1 MKTKKKENIIIIAI
15 LVVMVIAIIGVSYA
29 AFSFSQ
35 QGSVPNKITT
45 GSITM
50 TYEESENTI
59 TLGNALP
66 TRDATGTTRLK
77 DGEYFDFTV
86 SSEITGEVN
95 INYEISAKEVGDG
108 TIDGSNIK
116 LYLTELVDGEEQELM
131 TPETYNEES
140 TSNTFTGR
148 PAGEMSLYTSSM
160 NSSESNTY
168 RLRMY
173 VDESYNPQG
182 DGGGKTFS
190 VRVNVYG
197 QDGVTI
203 EPNAPE
209 LDSNMIAV
217 RYDGSNWVKADSSTN
232 NWYNYDKQE
241 WANAVTVSTDTRST
255 YLSAEIGSTIS
266 MNDIETMWV
275 WIPRYSYTIGSEDGT
290 NYYGKQGDYLDSTP
304 TVELPGEIDV
314 KFVSTS
320 TKDRGT
326 AKYVVSSGIQSNS
339 WYTPDAFTFGDEELS
354 GIWVGKFETSSSNP
368 SATDGGGNT
377 TTLDAMIKPNVTSW
391 RSINVSN
398 VFAVSQ
404 KMNDEGNRYGFSSN
418 VDTHMMKSSEWAVVA
433 YLSQSKYGKFGNDNF
448 TGANK
453 EIYQNKSNQYI
464 TGYSYGSPSNGNTDY
479 GCQYTYDN
487 NIRTED
493 GMTGKGVGASTTG
506 TIYGVYDMSGG
517 AWEYVMGN
525 YNDIV
530 ANSGFSEPL
539 TLESKYYDKYTSNNT
554 SLACNGSECISH
566 GLSETSGWYN
576 DYHNMISEEYTWM
589 LRGGSYSHST
599 AAGVF
604 NFNATVSLGGPDG
617 GGSFRLVMSPSL

>member
-1 MKTKKKENIIIIAI
+1 MIKNKKSI
-15 LVVMVIAIIGVSYA
+15 LILGLILLMVIAIVGVSYA
-29 AFSFSQ
+29 AYTYTGLGQ
-35 QGSVPNKITT
+35 RVNTITT

-50 TYEESENTI
+50 TYTETENVI
-59 TLGNALP
+59 NLSGALP
-66 TRDATGTTRLK
+66 TTDKTGKTLS
-77 DGEYFDFTV
+77 DYFEFTV
-86 SSEITGEVN
+86 SSNITGDIN
-95 INYEISAKEVGDG
+95 INYEISAKKESG
-108 TIDGSNIK
+108 TLEDRYIK
-116 LYLTELVDGEEQELM
+116 LYLTRVTASGEEELM
-131 TPETYNEES
+131 TPETYNEEVS
-140 TSNTFTGR
+140 SNSYTGR
-148 PAGEMSLYTSSM
+148 PANEMSLYTSSM

-190 VRVNVYG
+190 VRINVYG
-197 QDGVTI
+197 QDGVNI

-255 YLSAEIGSTIS
+255 YLSASAGITIS
-266 MNDIETMWV
+266 MDDIETMWV
-275 WIPRYSYTIGSEDGT
+275 WIPRYSYTIGSEDGA

-304 TVELPGEIDV
+304 TAALPGEIDI
-314 KFVSTS
+314 KFVDKD
-320 TKDRGT
+320 TKDTGT
-326 AKYVVSSGIQSNS
+326 AKYLATEKPKN
-339 WYTPDAFTFGDEELS
+339 WYTPDAFTYDGNELS

-368 SATDGGGNT
+368 SATDGGGNV

-398 VFAVSQ
+398 IHTVATKVSAS
-404 KMNDEGNRYGFSSN
+404 GNRYGFSESMN
-418 VDTHMMKSSEWAVVA
+418 SHAMKNSEWAVVS
-433 YLSQSKYGKFGNDNF
+433 YLSQSRYGKLGNENF

-453 EIYQNKSNQYI
+453 EVYQNKSDQYI
-464 TGYSYGSPSNGNTDY
+464 TGCSYGSPSNGNTDY

-487 NIRTED
+487 NIRTEE

-525 YNDIV
+525 YNDLIG
-530 ANSGFSEPL
+530 NSGFSDPL
-539 TLESKYYDKYTSNNT
+539 TIDSKYYDKYTNSNA
-554 SLACNGSECISH
+554 SLACNGGVCTSH
-566 GLSETSGWYN
+566 ALSETAGWYN
-576 DYHNMISEEYTWM
+576 DYRTMVSEEYPW
-589 LRGGSYSHST
+589 LVRGGGVDDD
-599 AAGVF
+599 AGAGVF
-604 NFNATVSLGGPDG
+604 YFDDASGGSG
-617 GGSFRLVMSPSL
+617 SGFSFRLVMSPSL